1 MAKKKSNKLPAKRGR
16 PSKSSASGSGS
27 ASGKSSGKKS
37 SKKKSPSK
45 KSVQSKSKSK
55 SKYQKKRGRKPSSPN
70 RYNEIKRLISQ
81 YYETSL
87 GRKVKRYEIKV
98 IYNWIKST
106 YGNQSLRYIL
116 MNIDVILDTFWE
128 EYCNLYPVNIE
139 NFARFYDWWYFKNF
153 IYDEVQYH
161 YPTDI
166 IRVDL
171 SQIGQGIYEFFMDDY
186 VRAVDELYQIGKA
199 AGLKDLESPHPK
211 YYLING
217 YCDVARR
224 GNVFDYILLV
234 DGEIP
239 DNIVQ
244 VTLSPTPTPEVTP
257 TPETTEAP
265 VAEAPPVTD
274 TAPPV
279 TDTAPPVTDTAPPT
293 APTSP
298 QDVAVAQAKADEEK
312 AKAIQKALE
321 MLMGEKI
328 TQEQFDKIIELLSK
342 KT

>member
-1 MAKKKSNKLPAKRGR
+1 M
-16 PSKSSASGSGS
+16 
-27 ASGKSSGKKS
+27 
-37 SKKKSPSK
+37 
-45 KSVQSKSKSK
+45 
-55 SKYQKKRGRKPSSPN
+55 
-70 RYNEIKRLISQ
+70 ISQ

-153 IYDEVQYH
+153 IYEEVQYH

-244 VTLSPTPTPEVTP
+244 VTLSPTPEVTP

-274 TAPPV
+274 TAPVTDAPV
-279 TDTAPPVTDTAPPT
+279 TDTAPPA
-293 APTSP
+293 TSP

-321 MLMGEKI
+321 MLMDGKI

>member
-16 PSKSSASGSGS
+16 PSKSSSSGSGS
-27 ASGKSSGKKS
+27 GSGKSSGKKS
-37 SKKKSPSK
+37 SKKKPSK
-45 KSVQSKSKSK
+45 KVQPKSKSS

-153 IYDEVQYH
+153 IYEEVQYH

-244 VTLSPTPTPEVTP
+244 VTLSPTPTPE
-257 TPETTEAP
+257 TTEAP
-265 VAEAPPVTD
+265 VAEAPVTE
-274 TAPPV
+274 PV

-293 APTSP
+293 APPATSP

>member
-16 PSKSSASGSGS
+16 PSKSSSSGSGS
-27 ASGKSSGKKS
+27 GSGKSSGKKS
-37 SKKKSPSK
+37 SKKKPSK
-45 KSVQSKSKSK
+45 KVQPKSKSKSS

-153 IYDEVQYH
+153 IYEEVQYH

-239 DNIVQ
+239 D
-244 VTLSPTPTPEVTP
+244 TLSPTTPEVTP

-265 VAEAPPVTD
+265 VAEAPPVT
-274 TAPPV
+274 
-279 TDTAPPVTDTAPPT
+279 APPVTDTAPPT
-293 APTSP
+293 APPATSP

-321 MLMGEKI
+321 MLMDGKI